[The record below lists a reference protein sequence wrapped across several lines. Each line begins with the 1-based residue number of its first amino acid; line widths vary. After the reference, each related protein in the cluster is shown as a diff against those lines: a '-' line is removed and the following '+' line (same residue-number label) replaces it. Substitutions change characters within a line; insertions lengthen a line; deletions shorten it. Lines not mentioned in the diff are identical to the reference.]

1 MFGTWRAFS
10 QHNHQSA
17 CFCAGGKLEGKL
29 YTHMLT
35 NDSVY
40 EQQLSTPRPTP
51 VNSSTQK
58 CKKRNDHYQM
68 SDLVL
73 GTNPV

>member
-40 EQQLSTPRPTP
+40 EQQLSTPRTP
-51 VNSSTQK
+51 PLKNVKREMTITK
-58 CKKRNDHYQM
+58 C
-68 SDLVL
+68 LIWF
-73 GTNPV
+73 